1 VAGPSAEQDSGAQ
14 RTNGPANEEHQL
26 LLPMTLAGGGEFMT
40 MPVTQHF
47 ESHAEIIGAFL
58 NSKVETEKV
67 GDLVRVRIG

>member
-1 VAGPSAEQDSGAQ
+1 
-14 RTNGPANEEHQL
+14 
-26 LLPMTLAGGGEFMT
+26 

-47 ESHAEIIGAFL
+47 ESHVEIIGAFL